1 MSIPIMQRSDQS
13 GRQFIQSFEGI
24 AHERQGA
31 QLFLPRLNQ
40 VEPTCILGNVLY
52 TDFRP
57 SS

>member
-1 MSIPIMQRSDQS
+1 MQRSDQS

-31 QLFLPRLNQ
+31 QLFLPPLNQ